1 MALITATYVVVIL
14 TAIIYTSLILPR
26 YRQWKKLS
34 HIPGPAIA
42 GWSKIWLLR
51 HVLPGTLCKRLED
64 VTKTYGPIAR
74 VGPDWVV
81 CSDATEIRRIWAIRS
96 GYHRADWYKATR
108 LDPDNDNVLT
118 LTDNKAHHDIRSRLL
133 PGYSGKGMPNQE
145 QTADT
150 QILKLI
156 QLLQRKYLSTRDTLR
171 PCNLARTMQYLTQD
185 VITAVGFGQAA
196 GYLDADED
204 MFGVIRACETV
215 LLPVHIISF
224 LPVLRAI
231 LSSPIMKPLLPKPTD
246 THGVGRFLGV
256 IKAHCDRRFG
266 ASAIRRNDMLQT
278 FVDSDMT
285 RKQVESE
292 ALVTLFGGTDTTA
305 TALRNII
312 FFLTTNASAYRALQ
326 AEIDTAVKSAA
337 RPIIAD
343 DHAKSLPFLQACIR
357 EGLRMW
363 PPSMGIM
370 GKVSDRDDE
379 ICGKYIP
386 AGTQVGWAAL
396 AIMYDKNIFGGDADV
411 YEPRRWLDAQ
421 PDKLKD
427 MEAIYGLVFAT
438 GTRWECLGKR
448 LAYVE
453 MGKVIFELFYR
464 FDMSMV
470 SPMEPF
476 KWVNHGLTA
485 QHDMNI
491 RFMSRWEHGG
501 RDG

>member
-1 MALITATYVVVIL
+1 MALVTITYIVAL
-14 TAIIYTSLILPR
+14 LAAISSVGLILPR

-51 HVLPGTLCKRLED
+51 HVLPGRLCKRLEE

-81 CSDATEIRRIWAIRS
+81 CSDPAEIRRIWGIRS
-96 GYHRADWYKATR
+96 GYYRASWYKATR

-118 LTDNKAHHDIRSRLL
+118 LTDNKAHHYIRSRLL
-133 PGYSGKGMPNQE
+133 PGYSGKGMHNQE
-145 QTADT
+145 EMADT
-150 QILKLI
+150 QIHKLI
-156 QLLQRKYLSTRDTLR
+156 QLLERKYLSTPDAIR

-196 GYLDADED
+196 GYLDVDED
-204 MFGVIRACETV
+204 MFGVIQACETV
-215 LLPVHIISF
+215 LLPVHVISF
-224 LPVLRAI
+224 LPILRAI
-231 LSSPIMKPLLPKPTD
+231 LSISIVKPFLPKPTD
-246 THGVGRFLGV
+246 RHGVGRFLGV
-256 IKAHCDRRFG
+256 IKDHCDRRFG
-266 ASAIRRNDMLQT
+266 DSAIRRNDILQT
-278 FVDSDMT
+278 FVDSDLT

-305 TALRNII
+305 TGLRNII
-312 FFLTTNASAYRALQ
+312 FFLTANANAYRTLQ
-326 AEIDTAVKSAA
+326 SEIDTAVKTAA
-337 RPIIAD
+337 RPIITD
-343 DHAKSLPFLQACIR
+343 EHAKSLPYLQACIR

-370 GKVSDRDDE
+370 GKVSDDDDE
-379 ICGKYIP
+379 ICGKHIP

-396 AIMYDKNIFGGDADV
+396 AIMHDKKIFGGDADV
-411 YEPRRWLDAQ
+411 YEPRRWLDAE
-421 PDKLKD
+421 PGNLKE

-453 MGKVIFELFYR
+453 MGKFIFELFCR
-464 FDMSMV
+464 FDMSMI

-491 RFMSRWEHGG
+491 RFTRRQIETL
-501 RDG
+501 